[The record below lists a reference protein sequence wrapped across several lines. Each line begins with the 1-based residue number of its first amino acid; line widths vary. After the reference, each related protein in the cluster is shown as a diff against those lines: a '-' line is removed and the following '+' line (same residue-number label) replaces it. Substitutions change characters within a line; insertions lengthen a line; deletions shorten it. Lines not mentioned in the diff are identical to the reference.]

1 MPSEIH
7 EHPPG
12 TSPGDVPATAQ
23 APEPSLAV
31 LIGTNAVFGV
41 IARLA
46 QAGTRLVT
54 VPIVIAHLGLGGY
67 GIWAIIMT
75 AAAYMRFGSIGI
87 KSAFQKY
94 VAEATG
100 NGNYERANQL
110 LSTGTAVLLVLSIL
124 GLLPI
129 SLLSR
134 PLATAAGVPPQ
145 FLESAAHAISIL
157 AVIMLLSNFGAA
169 FEAIVMGGHR
179 IDLARKFSTF
189 FIVAEALE
197 IIFVLHFGYGLFA
210 MAIVMG
216 VSEIGFVAC
225 CYLASKK
232 VVPQIHVGKEYI
244 TKTVLPELFRYAG
257 SYQLVSVMEVIYG
270 AIIPIALLRVFGDEV
285 AGVYALASRL
295 QGAAQMLPEAL
306 LLPILS
312 GGAKIFSAGSMD
324 EMQRLIKKSFKVTL
338 GLTLFPLAFLSI
350 FGRLIVYA
358 WTGRSPHNLQ
368 ETLWVL
374 CITGLFYSF
383 AHLSLVLY
391 RTSGHALYDNVRQA
405 MGILVLLTVATFAS
419 TVGYLGVLSGLA
431 CSELIGMV
439 FMIIAIAKTYPG
451 FRVRSM
457 LPDIGKLISATIAT
471 LSVGLVVSTVPLP
484 AMDNQR
490 VTALVRIAIAIVGCV
505 LAAGPALWFTKS
517 VTRKEGQA
525 LLHVFVRRNF
535 RAPNP

>member
-1 MPSEIH
+1 MPSEIQ
-7 EHPPG
+7 EHASSTPPG
-12 TSPGDVPATAQ
+12 EVPAAAQ
-23 APEPSLAV
+23 TPEPSLAV
-31 LIGTNAVFGV
+31 MIGTNTVFGV

-46 QAGTRLVT
+46 QAGTRLIT
-54 VPIVIAHLGLGGY
+54 VPIVITHLGLGGY

-75 AAAYMRFGSIGI
+75 AAAYMRFGSIGV

-110 LSTGTAVLLVLSIL
+110 LSTGTAVLLVISCL
-124 GLLPI
+124 GLVPI
-129 SLLSR
+129 SLWSR
-134 PLATAAGVPPQ
+134 QLARAAGVPPQ
-145 FLESAAHAISIL
+145 FLESAAHAISML

-179 IDLARKFSTF
+179 IDLARKFVTLF
-189 FIVAEALE
+189 TIAEAVA
-197 IIFVLHFGYGLFA
+197 IIFVLHFGFGLFA
-210 MAIVMG
+210 MATVMG

-225 CYLASKK
+225 CYVASKK
-232 VVPQIHVGKEYI
+232 VVPKIHVGRKYVS
-244 TKTVLPELFRYAG
+244 KTVLHELFRYAG
-257 SYQLVSVMEVIYG
+257 SYQLVNVMEVVYA
-270 AIIPIALLRVFGDEV
+270 AIIPVAMLRVFGDEV

-312 GGAKIFSAGSMD
+312 GGAKVFSAGSTD

-350 FGRLIVYA
+350 FGRSIVYA
-358 WTGRSPHNLQ
+358 WTGQSPHALQ
-368 ETLWVL
+368 ETLWLL

-405 MGILVLLTVATFAS
+405 LGILVLLTVAVFAS
-419 TVGYLGVLSGLA
+419 TVGYLGLLSGLA
-431 CSELIGMV
+431 FSELIGMV
-439 FMIIAIAKTYPG
+439 FMIIAIGKTYPG

-457 LPDIGKLISATIAT
+457 LPDIGKLISATIAA
-471 LSVGLVVSTVPLP
+471 LAVGLALSMVPLP

-490 VTALVRIAIAIVGCV
+490 IMALARMTIAIVGCV

-517 VTRKEGQA
+517 LTRKEGQA
-525 LLHVFVRRNF
+525 LLQVFVPRNF

>member
-1 MPSEIH
+1 MPSEIR
-7 EHPPG
+7 EHPPN
-12 TSPGDVPATAQ
+12 TSPGDVPAVAQ

-46 QAGTRLVT
+46 QAATRLVT

-110 LSTGTAVLLVLSIL
+110 LSTGTAALLVLSIL
-124 GLLPI
+124 GLVPI

-145 FLESAAHAISIL
+145 FLESAAHAISML
-157 AVIMLLSNFGAA
+157 AAIMLLSNFGAA

-197 IIFVLHFGYGLFA
+197 IVLVLHFGYGLFA

-232 VVPQIHVGKEYI
+232 VVPQIHVGREYV

-270 AIIPIALLRVFGDEV
+270 AIIPIALLRVFGGEV

-312 GGAKIFSAGSMD
+312 GGAKVFSAGSTD

-350 FGRLIVYA
+350 FGRSIVYA
-358 WTGRSPHNLQ
+358 WTGQSPHNLQ
-368 ETLWVL
+368 ETLWLL
-374 CITGLFYSF
+374 CMTGFFYSF

-405 MGILVLLTVATFAS
+405 MGILVLLTVGIFAS

-457 LPDIGKLISATIAT
+457 LPDIGKLVCATIAT
-471 LSVGLVVSTVPLP
+471 LSVGLVLSMVPLP

-490 VTALVRIAIAIVGCV
+490 IAALARITIAIVGCV

-517 VTRKEGQA
+517 VTGKEGQA
-525 LLHVFVRRNF
+525 LLHVFAPRNF